1 MPYNVASFSA
11 QDFENCRQYAKALI
25 AFVNGTGPNPARM
38 PEGYREVYLI
48 KVPGA
53 PLPEH
58 FNNIINQ
65 RRAESAE
72 RLAQDN
78 TGLMQAMRSMMDMH
92 GDLVRQVL
100 ASRLEREIHELNRPV
115 MGFARRQPRP
125 VFRMDRGAITASIRP
140 SFNHA
145 HAGRSLVDRIKHR
158 SNAGA
163 SAGVQGPRRR
173 RVRRNRRNRK
183 QRRDDSMDTD
193 CSEASSSGLI
203 TIVEELE
210 LSKESDVLVD
220 VKESDDLINLMET
233 DNEWEDNGMNADM
246 TNFGN

>member
-25 AFVNGTGPNPARM
+25 AFTVIGK
-38 PEGYREVYLI
+38 VYLI

-100 ASRLEREIHELNRPV
+100 ASRLEREIHELN
-115 MGFARRQPRP
+115 QPRDGICAP
-125 VFRMDRGAITASIRP
+125 AAQAGIPHWIAEPSQPPYAPRSITPTPAVRWSTASNIAAMP
-140 SFNHA
+140 E
-145 HAGRSLVDRIKHR
+145 
-158 SNAGA
+158 
-163 SAGVQGPRRR
+163 
-173 RVRRNRRNRK
+173 RVPEFKARAAVAFVGTVGIGSSVVTTRWT
-183 QRRDDSMDTD
+183 QD
-193 CSEASSSGLI
+193 CSEASSSGLT

>member
-38 PEGYREVYLI
+38 PDGYREVYLI

-92 GDLVRQVL
+92 GDL
-100 ASRLEREIHELNRPV
+100 
-115 MGFARRQPRP
+115 QPRP
-125 VFRMDRGAITASIRP
+125 VFRTDRGAITASIRP

-163 SAGVQGPRRR
+163 SAGVQGPHRR

-193 CSEASSSGLI
+193 CSEASSSGL
-203 TIVEELE
+203 TTVVEELE

-220 VKESDDLINLMET
+220 VKDSDDLINLMET

-246 TNFGN
+246 MNLGN